1 MTKQFWIN
9 LPVKDVNV
17 SREFFGKLGFRFNP
31 QFGNGPNSAAM
42 QVGEKDVTVM
52 LFDEATF
59 KGFVEN
65 CGLADTAQGVE
76 VLLSIDAESKEEVDE
91 LAQKAI
97 EAGGKSNHKPNEMQG
112 WMYGCLFTD
121 PDGHSWNVLYM
132 DMSKMPKG

>member
-9 LPVKDVNV
+9 LPVKDVSV
-17 SREFFGKLGFRFNP
+17 SKEFFGKLGFRFNS
-31 QFGNGPNSAAM
+31 QFGNGPGSAAM
-42 QVGEKDVTVM
+42 QVGEKDVIVM
-52 LFDEATF
+52 LFEEATF

-65 CGLADTAQGVE
+65 CGLADTTKGVE

-91 LAQKAI
+91 LAQKAV
-97 EAGGKSNHKPNEMQG
+97 EAGGKSNHKPGEMDG

-132 DMSKMPKG
+132 DMSKMPRG